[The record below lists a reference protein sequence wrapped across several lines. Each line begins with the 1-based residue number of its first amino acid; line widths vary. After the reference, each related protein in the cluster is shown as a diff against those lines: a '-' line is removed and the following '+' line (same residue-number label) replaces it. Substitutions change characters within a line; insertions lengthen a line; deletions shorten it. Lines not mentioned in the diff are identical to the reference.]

1 MLTAFAAATLG
12 ITGIYFESRT
22 CSIFA
27 GPCHYNGEVMS
38 DGRGAIVALGFQ
50 SGAGLA
56 GLSAAA
62 VVLGDENLNRSD
74 QRKAVIYIDVAATE
88 EQGQRMTELL
98 KARAG
103 FGMVLAVR
111 PATIHF
117 EVSGLDSNLSVKS
130 GDSIVIS
137 AQTNGSDCKNCSMPG
152 ILWYKPL
159 VHGTDTKVATVQKQ
173 TFSDAILGE
182 TWSRGEEAAAFVGTF
197 AW

>member
-27 GPCHYNGEVMS
+27 GPCHYNGEIMS
-38 DGRGAIVALGFQ
+38 DGRGAIVALGFE

-62 VVLGDENLNRSD
+62 VVLAEENLNRTTKS
-74 QRKAVIYIDVAATE
+74 KAVIYIDVAATE
-88 EQGQRMTELL
+88 EQGQRITELL

-103 FGMVLAVR
+103 LGTVLAVR
-111 PATIHF
+111 PATINL
-117 EVSGLDSNLSVKS
+117 EVSGLDSNLTVRF
-130 GDSIVIS
+130 GGSIVVS
-137 AQTNGSDCKNCSMPG
+137 AQTDGSDCKNCSMPG

-159 VHGTDTKVATVQKQ
+159 VSGTDAKVATIQKQ
-173 TFSDAILGE
+173 TFTDAILGE